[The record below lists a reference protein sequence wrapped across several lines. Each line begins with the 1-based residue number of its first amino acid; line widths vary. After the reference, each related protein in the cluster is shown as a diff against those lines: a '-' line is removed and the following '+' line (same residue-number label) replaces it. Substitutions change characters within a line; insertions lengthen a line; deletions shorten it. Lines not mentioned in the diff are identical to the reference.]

1 MSEKAA
7 ILLVDDRDEN
17 LLALE
22 AVLAPLG
29 HHLVRADSGI
39 AALRELLRHEFA
51 CILLDVDMPELDGF
65 ETARLIKQRARSRH
79 VPIVF
84 VTALPED
91 DRQVF
96 HGYSVGAVDYIFKPI
111 DPDILRSKVGV
122 FVDLWDKS
130 RLLREQEL
138 LALERASE
146 TRYGQL
152 ADAMPQIVWRADVSG
167 AATYFNQRW
176 FEYTGMTPAEAA
188 ATPWSVVVHVE
199 DLPGWLSKLSS
210 SDAFEHEVRLR
221 AVDGTHRWHL
231 ARTAPIRDELGRVES
246 WVGTATDIDDRKRAE
261 QQWSFLL
268 EAGDALATSLDYRE
282 TLSQVARLAVGKVS
296 DWCTV
301 HIVEADGAV
310 AEVAIAHRDPA
321 QIAFA
326 RELQERYPPNA
337 DAPTGPAAVIRTGEA
352 ELIPEISTPM
362 LEQAA
367 VDELHLDL
375 LRQLEF
381 CSYMCVPLPG
391 QDHALGAI
399 TFVSSRPGRS
409 YGVDD
414 LRLAEELA
422 RRASAAIENAR
433 LYRQAEERAEAARAL
448 ATIGDGV
455 VLVDR
460 SGRVRLWNAA
470 AQRITGLPEEE
481 VLGRQ
486 VATAVPGWEEVA
498 ARVPVAGAGEAPAV
512 ESVPLDLGERE
523 VWLSLTAVG
532 FEDGLVYTFR
542 DLTEE
547 RRLETM
553 RQDLVATVSHELR
566 TPLAA
571 IYGAALTLRRD
582 DVSLED
588 AMRDTLLR
596 VIAEESARLGEIVN
610 DLLLASQL
618 DSGKLHVQIEPCDPL
633 EIVRSEVEAARAHAP
648 ETVELA
654 LDSPPGL
661 PVVSADPSQLRQ
673 VVANLI
679 DNAIKYSPEG
689 GRVTVSLSP
698 DNGAVR
704 LAVSDSGI
712 GIPPDER
719 RRIFEKFYRL
729 DPEMTGGIGGTGLG
743 LYICRELVRRI
754 DGRIWVEENG
764 NRGSTFVV
772 EIPREA
778 AKPAGNGQPAT
789 TPVLG

>member
-1 MSEKAA
+1 MSENAA
-7 ILLVDDRDEN
+7 ILLVDDREEN
-17 LLALE
+17 LIALE

-39 AALRELLRHEFA
+39 AALRELLRHDFA

-79 VPIVF
+79 VPILF

-91 DRQVF
+91 DRAVF

-122 FVDLWDKS
+122 FVELWDKN

-138 LALERASE
+138 LALERANE

-152 ADAMPQIVWRADVSG
+152 ADAMPQIVWRADVNG
-167 AATYFNQRW
+167 TATYFNHRW
-176 FEYTGMTPAEAA
+176 FEYTGITPAEAA
-188 ATPWSVVVHVE
+188 GSPWSSVVHVE

-210 SDAFEHEVRLR
+210 SDAVEHEVRLR
-221 AVDGTHRWHL
+221 AANGTHRWHL

-268 EAGDALATSLDYRE
+268 EAGDTLATSLDYRE

-301 HIVEADGAV
+301 HIVEPEGAV
-310 AEVAIAHRDPA
+310 AQVAIAHRDPA

-362 LEQAA
+362 LERAA

-375 LRQLEF
+375 LRQLDF

-391 QDHALGAI
+391 HDHALGAI

-455 VLVDR
+455 VLLDS

-470 AQRITGLPEEE
+470 AERITGLREED

-498 ARVPVAGAGEAPAV
+498 ARVPVAGAGQAPAV
-512 ESVPLDLGERE
+512 ESVPLDLGTRE
-523 VWLSLTAVG
+523 IWLSLTAVG

-571 IYGAALTLRRD
+571 IYGAALTLRRE

-588 AMRDTLLR
+588 ALRDTLLR

-618 DSGKLHVQIEPCDPL
+618 DSGRLHVQIEPCDPL

-648 ETVELA
+648 ETVELE
-654 LDSPPGL
+654 LDAPEGL

-689 GRVTVSLSP
+689 GPVTVSLSP
-698 DNGAVR
+698 DNGTVR

-764 NRGSTFVV
+764 SRGSTFVV

-778 AKPAGNGQPAT
+778 AKPAENGQSAT
-789 TPVLG
+789 APVLG

>member
-1 MSEKAA
+1 MSENAA
-7 ILLVDDRDEN
+7 ILLVDDREEN

-29 HHLVRADSGI
+29 HRLVRADSGV
-39 AALRELLRHEFA
+39 AALRELLRHDFA

-65 ETARLIKQRARSRH
+65 ETARLVKQRARSRH

-111 DPDILRSKVGV
+111 DPGILRSKVGV
-122 FVDLWDKS
+122 FVDLWDKN

-152 ADAMPQIVWRADVSG
+152 ADAMPQIVWRADVNG
-167 AATYFNQRW
+167 NATYFNHRW

-188 ATPWSVVVHVE
+188 ASPWSVVVHVE
-199 DLPGWLSKLSS
+199 DLPGWLSKLGSA
-210 SDAFEHEVRLR
+210 DTFEHEVRLR

-231 ARTAPIRDELGRVES
+231 ARTAPIRDETGRVES

-268 EAGDALATSLDYRE
+268 EAGDTLATSLDYRE

-301 HIVEADGAV
+301 HIVEPDGAI

-326 RELQERYPPNA
+326 RELQERYPPNP

-352 ELIPEISTPM
+352 ELIPEITTPM
-362 LEQAA
+362 LELAA

-391 QDHALGAI
+391 HDHALGAI

-422 RRASAAIENAR
+422 RRASGAIENAR

-455 VLVDR
+455 VLLDR
-460 SGRVRLWNAA
+460 TGRIRLWNAA
-470 AQRITGLPEEE
+470 AERITGLREED

-486 VATAVPGWEEVA
+486 VATAVPGWQEVA
-498 ARVPVAGAGEAPAV
+498 ARVPVAGAGQAPAV

-523 VWLSLTAVG
+523 IWLSLTAVG

-618 DSGKLHVQIEPCDPL
+618 DSGKLHVQIELCDPL

-648 ETVELA
+648 ETVELE
-654 LDSPPGL
+654 LDSPESL

-679 DNAIKYSPEG
+679 DNAIKYSPDG
-689 GRVTVSLSP
+689 GPVTVSLSP
-698 DNGAVR
+698 DNGTVR

-764 NRGSTFVV
+764 GRGSTFVV

-778 AKPAGNGQPAT
+778 AKPAGNGHAAT
-789 TPVLG
+789 APVLG